1 MKPFLPN
8 KQKSSNNIPS
18 VRVNGDLIQDI
29 KQIVNEFNRYFVSV
43 GTSIQQEVDQPK
55 ENAFEDYLSFNDNAR
70 FNFSDVTETE
80 VLYELQSLSEKKAT
94 GPDEIPA
101 SFLRMAAPYIAKSVC
116 HIVNLSLQTGD
127 VPEQ

>member
-1 MKPFLPN
+1 MSIDKNVLWASMKPFLPN

-55 ENAFEDYLSFNDNAR
+55 
-70 FNFSDVTETE
+70 
-80 VLYELQSLSEKKAT
+80 
-94 GPDEIPA
+94 
-101 SFLRMAAPYIAKSVC
+101 
-116 HIVNLSLQTGD
+116 
-127 VPEQ
+127 